1 MSYYK
6 EYCDCLVFKMADE
19 VRFELT
25 EALRLRQFSRLVQS
39 TALPLIHPQ
48 ETNCLWFAFALLI
61 ENRGAV

>member
-1 MSYYK
+1 
-6 EYCDCLVFKMADE
+6 LLADE

-48 ETNCLWFAFALLI
+48 RANCPWFAFALLI